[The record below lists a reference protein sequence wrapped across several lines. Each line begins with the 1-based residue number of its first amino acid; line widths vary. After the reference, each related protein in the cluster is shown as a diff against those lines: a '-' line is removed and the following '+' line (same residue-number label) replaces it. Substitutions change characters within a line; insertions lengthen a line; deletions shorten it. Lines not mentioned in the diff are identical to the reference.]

1 MTPRLWDPGV
11 QNERTALAW
20 ARTALGLTVCALL
33 AARLA
38 RTHEPRATL
47 AVAFLGTAT
56 AGAVLYAASR
66 RYRARAAD
74 LRAGRPIVAPAA
86 VLGLTATVHALGL
99 ATLALLLL

>member
-38 RTHEPRATL
+38 RTHEPRAT
-47 AVAFLGTAT
+47 
-56 AGAVLYAASR
+56 
-66 RYRARAAD
+66 
-74 LRAGRPIVAPAA
+74 
-86 VLGLTATVHALGL
+86 
-99 ATLALLLL
+99 